1 MSFPRYERYK
11 DSNYGNGELPI
22 TWSEVRLK
30 TILAQK
36 ITDGPH
42 ETPDFTEFGIPF
54 LSVDGIQNSELVF
67 AGCRYISEEAHWL
80 YRKKV
85 QPRRDDILLAKAA
98 STGKIARVKTDIEF
112 NIWSPLA
119 VIRLDTSR
127 SIPAFVEYVL
137 QSPESQAQ
145 VEMLCTANTQKNI
158 SMDDIPLIAFALP
171 PRDIQSAIVTFLQ
184 RETAKID
191 ALIEEQRRLIE
202 LLKEKRQAVIS
213 HAVTKGLN
221 PDAPMKDS
229 GVEWL
234 GKVPVEWEVVGLTK
248 YLSSIVDYRGR
259 TPTKV
264 DDGVF
269 LVTAKNIRSGRI
281 DYEASQEYIAIAE
294 YEDVMRRGVPQIG
307 DVLFTTE
314 APLGQAALV
323 DRTDVALAQ
332 RIIKFRATPD
342 RLAAEFLL
350 FWILGS
356 HCQFNLEQLATGS
369 TAQGIKGSK
378 VVQVRLCLPPLSQQK
393 EIASFLDVHL
403 ARLDVLLMESDNAI
417 RFLQERR
424 SALISAAVTGKIDVR
439 NYTPKEAA

>member
-22 TWSEVRLK
+22 NWSEVRLK

-54 LSVDGIQNSELVF
+54 LSVDGIQNGELEF
-67 AGCRYISEEAHWL
+67 AGCRHISEEAHWL

-171 PRDIQSAIVTFLQ
+171 PREIQSAIVTFLQ
-184 RETAKID
+184 RETEKID

-202 LLKEKRQAVIS
+202 LLKEKR
-213 HAVTKGLN
+213 
-221 PDAPMKDS
+221 
-229 GVEWL
+229 
-234 GKVPVEWEVVGLTK
+234 
-248 YLSSIVDYRGR
+248 YR
-259 TPTKV
+259 
-264 DDGVF
+264 F
-269 LVTAKNIRSGRI
+269 L
-281 DYEASQEYIAIAE
+281 
-294 YEDVMRRGVPQIG
+294 
-307 DVLFTTE
+307 
-314 APLGQAALV
+314 
-323 DRTDVALAQ
+323 
-332 RIIKFRATPD
+332 
-342 RLAAEFLL
+342 RLL
-350 FWILGS
+350 
-356 HCQFNLEQLATGS
+356 
-369 TAQGIKGSK
+369 
-378 VVQVRLCLPPLSQQK
+378 LPP
-393 EIASFLDVHL
+393 V
-403 ARLDVLLMESDNAI
+403 
-417 RFLQERR
+417 
-424 SALISAAVTGKIDVR
+424 
-439 NYTPKEAA
+439 